1 MTPVPAPGDNLNGG
15 QDTRLDVH
23 SQKKAMRL
31 QKQIGAKIFLSEVN
45 QSAGCFSH

>member
-31 QKQIGAKIFLSEVN
+31 QKQKSDQKYFCLG
-45 QSAGCFSH
+45 